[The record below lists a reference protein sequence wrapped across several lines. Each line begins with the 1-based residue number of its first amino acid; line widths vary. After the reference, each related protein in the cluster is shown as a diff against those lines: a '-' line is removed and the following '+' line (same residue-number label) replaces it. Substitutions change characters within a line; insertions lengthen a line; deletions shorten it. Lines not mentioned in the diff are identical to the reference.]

1 MKIKTSQPFLATIAI
16 PLTLLAGTAGAA
28 SLIYES
34 FNYDT
39 GSVSGGSGGTGFTG
53 NWATRNVAPEVVT
66 PGLDWGTLSVAGN
79 SVNNVTGG
87 SAYRDIGATSVL
99 VSNGLMG
106 NGNTLWFSVMV
117 NVAGTNRSNVDFNF
131 ALGSDGFHAFVA
143 GAGGTFAE
151 RRDLET
157 GEGIGFA
164 LINRSTT
171 LMDVE
176 GAYWQN
182 NDADDTAERI
192 IQNTDAT
199 DVINRWGGDELLI
212 VGRIDWGADD
222 LANETLT
229 IYTPDTSMALGTGK
243 VWSTIPALDQSAFDT
258 VAFQLKGDAN
268 IDEIRFGAT
277 SDDVLGLGVSVSDY
291 ATWAGGPFLAT
302 LGDSSPELDFD
313 GGGLDTG
320 VEWVVGGDPT
330 EGSDDSSKVPVFD
343 NTTDPDK
350 FLFVFRRSDLANA
363 DANTTIGV
371 EYGSSLSAWFT
382 ATHEG
387 TGPTQISITEVDD
400 FYDTGIDKVT
410 VAIPR
415 SLAVD
420 EKLFA
425 RLKVAVSIP

>member
-131 ALGSDGFHAFVA
+131 ALGSDGFHTYVP

-151 RRDLET
+151 RMNMET

-176 GAYWQN
+176 GAYWQD
-182 NDADDTAERI
+182 DADADTRADRVR
-192 IQNTDAT
+192 NPAGDSA

-229 IYTPDTSMALGTGK
+229 LYVPDTSLALGTGK
-243 VWSTIPALDQSAFDT
+243 VWNTIAALDQSAFDT
-258 VAFQLKGDAN
+258 VAFELKGGAI
-268 IDEIRFGAT
+268 IDEIRFGA
-277 SDDVLGLGVSVSDY
+277 SSSDVLTAVPEPSGLV
-291 ATWAGGPFLAT
+291 L
-302 LGDSSPELDFD
+302 L
-313 GGGLDTG
+313 
-320 VEWVVGGDPT
+320 
-330 EGSDDSSKVPVFD
+330 
-343 NTTDPDK
+343 
-350 FLFVFRRSDLANA
+350 
-363 DANTTIGV
+363 
-371 EYGSSLSAWFT
+371 
-382 ATHEG
+382 
-387 TGPTQISITEVDD
+387 
-400 FYDTGIDKVT
+400 
-410 VAIPR
+410 
-415 SLAVD
+415 SLAG
-420 EKLFA
+420 LSLL
-425 RLKVAVSIP
+425 RRRR